1 MRNLLFILFVFF
13 AISSNAQ
20 NWNLIWSDE
29 FNGTNLDNSKWTHD
43 IGTGSLQG
51 LWGWGNGELQFY
63 QPDNTSLSNGRW
75 TMMYY
80 QVDKIVTHHFPNPKV
95 LVNYLYQYHESICYY
110 LDLYH

>member
-1 MRNLLFILFVFF
+1 MRNLLFILFIFF
-13 AISSNAQ
+13 VIPSNAQ

-63 QPDNTSLSNGRW
+63 QPDNTSLSNGKLLIEAREEPQGI
-75 TMMYY
+75 T
-80 QVDKIVTHHFPNPKV
+80 DSLSLIH
-95 LVNYLYQYHESICYY
+95 I
-110 LDLYH
+110 